1 MYEAARQRGLREP
14 QDLSVVGFDDLPIS
28 RWVPPP
34 LTTVRQPLDEMG
46 RSAAQMLGDL
56 IEGRPLHS
64 TRIELF
70 TELIIRE
77 STAAPVPVPS

>member
-1 MYEAARQRGLREP
+1 
-14 QDLSVVGFDDLPIS
+14 
-28 RWVPPP
+28 
-34 LTTVRQPLDEMG
+34 MG
-46 RSAAQMLGDL
+46 RAAAQMLGDL

-77 STAAPVPVPS
+77 STAAPTRVCS